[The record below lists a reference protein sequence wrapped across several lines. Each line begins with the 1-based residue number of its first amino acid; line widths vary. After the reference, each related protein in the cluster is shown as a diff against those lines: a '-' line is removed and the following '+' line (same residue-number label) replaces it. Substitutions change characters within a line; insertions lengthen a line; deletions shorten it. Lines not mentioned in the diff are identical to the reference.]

1 MSKSVG
7 SSGFLSVLVLGS
19 GNVLGTI
26 ISAIALILFS
36 RFMGPT
42 EFGLFSAAF
51 ASMQI
56 IVRLSDLGTN
66 MASERAIARVH
77 GKDDQLADRLMRTAL
92 WFKLFCFTIVAI
104 IAFLLAPWI
113 SHSLLHLDDL
123 GLIHLAMFTAIG
135 TVFFEYST
143 VVFQSTHHFALVA
156 RITIAQAIGKLGFGL
171 ILIWQGMLHSVSGL
185 LVYGL
190 LPGIGALLGWTK
202 NPLSSFSLPQ
212 TWKKDLGVILSVAK
226 WTGLAA
232 IAATLADNIDTLLV
246 QSFMSSYDT
255 GIWSGA
261 VRIATFAS
269 VLGWSVGS
277 VLNVRVAK
285 YSNLEHLSVYLQ
297 KAWKISLGI
306 FLFILVGV
314 PLSSLAISLT
324 IGSAYASATLPLQ
337 ILLISTALTGAAT
350 PYVALFYLFD
360 RPEYYA
366 IAGIIQTI
374 ILVFGDLIFIPQHG
388 LIGAAWVRVVVRL
401 FVLIFTL
408 LYARSSYV
416 RHHRSHDRQK

>member
-1 MSKSVG
+1 MFIKNKSTG
-7 SSGFLSVLVLGS
+7 LLSIAILGS
-19 GNVLGTI
+19 GNVIGTI
-26 ISAIALILFS
+26 ISAVALILFS

-42 EFGLFSAAF
+42 EYGLFSAAF
-51 ASMQI
+51 AAMQI
-56 IVRLSDLGTN
+56 VVRMSDLGTN

-77 GKDDQLADRLMRTAL
+77 GKDDKLADRLMRTAL
-92 WFKLFCFTIVAI
+92 WFKLFSFAI
-104 IAFLLAPWI
+104 CASIAWVIAPWV
-113 SHSLLHLDDL
+113 SHSLLHLEDL
-123 GLIHLAMFTAIG
+123 GLIHLAIIISIG
-135 TVFFEYST
+135 TIFFEYST
-143 VVFQSTHHFALVA
+143 IVFQSTHHFALVA

-190 LPGIGALLGWTK
+190 LPGIGAMLGWAK
-202 NPLSSFSLPQ
+202 NPLSSFRLPS
-212 TWKKDLGVILSVAK
+212 TWKKDLRVILTVAK

-232 IAATLADNIDTLLV
+232 VAATLADNIDTLLV

-285 YSNLEHLSVYLQ
+285 YTNLEHLSLYLQ

-306 FLFILVGV
+306 FSLILLAV
-314 PLSSLAISLT
+314 PLSGLAISLT
-324 IGSAYASATLPLQ
+324 IGSAYISATIPLQ

-360 RPEYYA
+360 RPQYYA
-366 IAGIIQTI
+366 IAGVIQTLVL
-374 ILVFGDLIFIPQHG
+374 ILGDLIFIPQYG
-388 LIGAAWVRVVVRL
+388 LIGSAWVRVLVRL
-401 FVLIFTL
+401 IILIFTL
-408 LYARSSYV
+408 FYARSAYV
-416 RHHRSHDRQK
+416 KHQSTR

>member
-7 SSGFLSVLVLGS
+7 PSGFLSVLVLGS

-26 ISAIALILFS
+26 ISAVALILFS

-51 ASMQI
+51 AAMQI
-56 IVRLSDLGTN
+56 VVRLSDLGTN

-77 GKDDQLADRLMRTAL
+77 GKDDKLADRLMRTAL
-92 WFKLFCFTIVAI
+92 WFKLFSFTVCAI
-104 IAFLLAPWI
+104 IAWLLAPWV
-113 SHSLLHLDDL
+113 SHSLIHLNDL
-123 GLIHLAMFTAIG
+123 RLIHLAIAIAIG
-135 TVFFEYST
+135 TIFFEYST

-190 LPGIGALLGWTK
+190 LPGIGAMLGWTK
-202 NPLSSFSLPQ
+202 NPLSSFSLPP

-246 QSFMSSYDT
+246 QSLMSSYDT

-285 YSNLEHLSVYLQ
+285 YTNFEHLAIYLQ

-306 FLFILVGV
+306 FLLILLAV
-314 PLSSLAISLT
+314 PFSSLAISLT
-324 IGSAYASATLPLQ
+324 IGSAYATGTLPLQ
-337 ILLISTALTGAAT
+337 ILLLSTALTGAAT

-360 RPEYYA
+360 RPQYYA
-366 IAGIIQTI
+366 IAGVIQTLV
-374 ILVFGDLIFIPQHG
+374 LVFGDLIFIPQYG
-388 LIGAAWVRVVVRL
+388 LVGSAWVRVVVRL
-401 FVLIFTL
+401 VILIFTL

-416 RHHRSHDRQK
+416 RHFRSHDRQK